1 MVMRR
6 EKTIFNGQCF
16 PRIAIFHLPTWVSFW
31 WNNWRSVS
39 TLEKIKELKT
49 NFWSFPGW
57 SFPGWNLKFFSRK
70 GKRVFGIA
78 DSRHEILPTG
88 ALDHPYALCTDDRD
102 SRRSP
107 WKIHVHKQFDFWVK
121 VFKRLLKP
129 ASIWYLVH
137 YLWNFVDII
146 YTDDPPY
153 NKYVWKM
160 GSRPCKIFIRPR
172 HLSQCRPC
180 CEQVGQL
187 DRFAGHNGN
196 PPGTCTP
203 Q

>member
-1 MVMRR
+1 MSWSCG
-6 EKTIFNGQCF
+6 EKKTIFNGQCF

-57 SFPGWNLKFFSRK
+57 SFPGWNLKLFSRK

-78 DSRHEILPTG
+78 DSRHEMLPTG

-107 WKIHVHKQFDFWVK
+107 WIIHVHKQFEFLESDT
-121 VFKRLLKP
+121 VF
-129 ASIWYLVH
+129 S
-137 YLWNFVDII
+137 I
-146 YTDDPPY
+146 YTRDSVFWHYYIGDGFNTVIY
-153 NKYVWKM
+153 TSRRVESSSIFGWKF
-160 GSRPCKIFIRPR
+160 SKDCW
-172 HLSQCRPC
+172 SQ
-180 CEQVGQL
+180 L
-187 DRFAGHNGN
+187 AY
-196 PPGTCTP
+196 GTLYTICGISLI
-203 Q
+203 